1 MHQAAPS
8 LCLRDHP
15 RIKILVC
22 GRPLPVKFFVVAV
35 IACSIVCTFTW
46 GVPDRTGGEAQRTA
60 SVSGR
65 RTPFKGRQLNQRNPR
80 GPRRGVAMSF
90 SLRSAPLL
98 VATVRQVRR
107 RGRVDGLD
115 LGHRS
120 IRVSASSSLVTRE
133 GTGRPAR
140 ISKAATCALHLP
152 VSRRDC
158 RQRCSRHKQTGS
170 VIAASHMRG
179 EAGGVKGNGC
189 A

>member
-1 MHQAAPS
+1 MFALLQDACLNRPGGGAAYRK
-8 LCLRDHP
+8 CLRSSHA
-15 RIKILVC
+15 
-22 GRPLPVKFFVVAV
+22 F
-35 IACSIVCTFTW
+35 
-46 GVPDRTGGEAQRTA
+46 QRAA
-60 SVSGR
+60 SQPAES
-65 RTPFKGRQLNQRNPR
+65 KGSKERCRDE
-80 GPRRGVAMSF
+80 F

-98 VATVRQVRR
+98 VARVRQVRR

-152 VSRRDC
+152 VSRRGC

-170 VIAASHMRG
+170 VIEASHVRG